1 MTPDNVLRQILTA
14 VSTED
19 NWEQT
24 IAPWLESSL
33 GDGTRIPDKYVGLQP
48 SLSDGTRIR
57 QEYVDL
63 QPFDMSKLRL
73 SQSFVD
79 GPQAKILV
87 SSKGESLPVLA
98 ILWRSPDGQWRLRS
112 FEFQCP
118 VCFGTGV
125 LGNHID
131 WEICDACGGSGWGGR
146 Y

>member
-33 GDGTRIPDKYVGLQP
+33 G
-48 SLSDGTRIR
+48 DGTRIR

>member
-33 GDGTRIPDKYVGLQP
+33 D
-48 SLSDGTRIR
+48 DGTRIR